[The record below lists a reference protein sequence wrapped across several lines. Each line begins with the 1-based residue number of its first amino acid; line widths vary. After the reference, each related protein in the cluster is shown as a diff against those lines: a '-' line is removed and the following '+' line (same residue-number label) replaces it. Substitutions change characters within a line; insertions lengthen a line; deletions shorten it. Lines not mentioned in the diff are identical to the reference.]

1 MLFCTQTDVPLDPA
15 WGLCCKN
22 VAVEQK
28 SKEQLASQVK
38 YRILVDSAPFGS
50 FITIRF
56 HVLSVVN
63 SGPQILD
70 KVWMKTAKLAYC

>member
-1 MLFCTQTDVPLDPA
+1 MLFCTQADVQLDPA

-28 SKEQLASQVK
+28 SKQKVSPQVK
-38 YRILVDSAPFGS
+38 YKISFDSAPFGS

-56 HVLSVVN
+56 RIQSLVN
-63 SGPQILD
+63 SGPG
-70 KVWMKTAKLAYC
+70 KVGM